1 MIQPNITDLIFE
13 VEEGNK
19 NPLEV
24 YCFLHKLEAQIKAAK
39 DQIKQQAIREAAK
52 YEKTFTYMG
61 FEIQQKS
68 LPGRW
73 NYAGIDEWN
82 TKHLEIKQIEDK
94 AKWAY
99 KLIEKGVHP
108 ITDDGEVI
116 TPAEYIPGGE
126 TIALKEIA
134 E

>member
-1 MIQPNITDLIFE
+1 MTTPNITDLIFE

-24 YCFLHKLEAQIKAAK
+24 YCFLHKLETQIKAAK
-39 DQIKQQAIREAAK
+39 EQIKPLAIEEATK
-52 YEKTFTYMG
+52 HGKTFTFMG

-73 NYAGIDEWN
+73 KFDHLDEWN
-82 TKHLEIKQIEDK
+82 AVKFKMQNIEDL

-99 KLIEKGVHP
+99 KSQEKGVQP
-108 ITDDGEVI
+108 ITDDGEII
-116 TPAEYIPGGE
+116 TPAHYLPGGD
-126 TIALKEIA
+126 TIALREVA